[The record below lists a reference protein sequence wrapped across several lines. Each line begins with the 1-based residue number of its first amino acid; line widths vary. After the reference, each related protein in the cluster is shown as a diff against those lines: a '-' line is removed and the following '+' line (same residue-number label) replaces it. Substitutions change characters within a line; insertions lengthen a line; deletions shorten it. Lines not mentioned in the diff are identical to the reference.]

1 MVLILIKLFLLIK
14 SVLVN
19 FKFLNDELGK
29 DLLISKRKFTIT
41 LRYGSPIR
49 SKVCRKIGRYLLQNQ
64 QVSAAKV
71 VDLQQ
76 VSARF
81 VDFAAGTCYYKYGYL
96 FFLGLNSNS
105 IYSNSRV
112 FGYLDNFVFLF
123 LEMIGIT

>member
-14 SVLVN
+14 SE

-112 FGYLDNFVFLF
+112 FGYLPVFWIILCF
-123 LEMIGIT
+123 YF